1 MACCECKFCEK
12 FKKLVKI
19 IKLLMFVYLLASLIF
34 GYSLFMIKNSLC
46 NWTRLKMIRISLSI
60 AILMSII
67 FLIIIGLFTF
77 YKEKKKENKNEKKDF
92 KSKHWILFFF
102 IKHSHLKVVFLH
114 F

>member
-34 GYSLFMIKNSLC
+34 GYTLFMIKNSLC
-46 NWTRLKMIRISLSI
+46 NWKRLKMIRISLSI

-102 IKHSHLKVVFLH
+102 IKHTHLKVVFIH

>member
-34 GYSLFMIKNSLC
+34 GYTLFMIKNSLC

-77 YKEKKKENKNEKKDF
+77 YKEKKRKIRTKK
-92 KSKHWILFFF
+92 KI
-102 IKHSHLKVVFLH
+102 LKVNIGFCFFLLNTH
-114 F
+114 I